1 MKRPDAPKPPVIELC
16 GFINEG
22 APYFYC
28 RFSDGSSKRWNVS
41 AGPENSGKL
50 VCTYSTSY
58 ANAMEYSKKFD
69 AYVDYKL
76 SQCEN
81 KK

>member
-1 MKRPDAPKPPVIELC
+1 MKRPDAPKPPLMEVC
-16 GFINEG
+16 GFVNEG
-22 APYFYC
+22 NPYFYC
-28 RFSDGSSKRWNVS
+28 QYSNGTEQRWRVPAS
-41 AGPENSGKL
+41 QENSGKL